1 MVRHSEA
8 RARLERSFSASHRV
22 PDEPDGR
29 EVAPAELAQ
38 HHIAA
43 VLVPLPHA
51 HGVVAAC
58 RGAAHAQRCC
68 SAHAGAPDNRCTVGR
83 QLAGTF
89 FVPVGPLVL
98 AL

>member
-1 MVRHSEA
+1 MLNSEA
-8 RARLERSFSASHRV
+8 RAHLERSFSASHRV

-51 HGVVAAC
+51 HGVVPAC
-58 RGAAHAQRCC
+58 KGAAHAQWSC
-68 SAHAGAPDNRCTVGR
+68 STHACAPDNRCTMGR

-89 FVPVGPLVL
+89 FVPVGTLVL